1 MVSVKYKP
9 FMLSVIM
16 LNVVVLS
23 VIALSVVAPNKQ
35 FDWVI
40 QHNVMTSTVIL
51 TDDKCRYA
59 KWRYAKW
66 RYAKWRYAEWRYASV
81 AMLSDVMQVSL
92 CCVKLWWVTLC
103 QVSLWLE
110 WFVLYGLRNR
120 LVCLL
125 KIVKGTDNKKDTSLL
140 QNMSIFRK
148 LQPKNI
154 L

>member
-23 VIALSVVAPNKQ
+23 VITLSVLAPNKQ
-35 FDWVI
+35 LDWVI

-51 TDDKCRYA
+51 TDDECRYA
-59 KWRYAKW
+59 E
-66 RYAKWRYAEWRYASV
+66 WRYAEWRYASV
-81 AMLSDVMQVSL
+81 AMLCEVMVSDA
-92 CCVKLWWVTLC
+92 C
-103 QVSLWLE
+103 QVSLWPE
-110 WFVLYGLRNR
+110 WFVIYGLRNR
-120 LVCLL
+120 LVRLFKL
-125 KIVKGTDNKKDTSLL
+125 VKGTDNKIDTSLL